1 MMEPLKCA
9 QCGDRPGL
17 LVTVADRAA
26 GTNINLCYECY
37 KMYARHVK
45 DGKADRVSVV
55 CEEGVSAR

>member
-1 MMEPLKCA
+1 MELLKCG

-17 LVTVADRAA
+17 LVTVADRAT

-55 CEEGVSAR
+55 CKEGVSAR

>member
-1 MMEPLKCA
+1 MELLKCA

-17 LVTVADRAA
+17 LMSVIDRSA
-26 GTNINLCYECY
+26 GIKINLCYGCY
-37 KMYARHVK
+37 KAYARHVK

>member
-1 MMEPLKCA
+1 MERLKCG

-17 LVTVADRAA
+17 LIAVVDRAA

-37 KMYARHVK
+37 KKYARHVK
-45 DGKADRVSVV
+45 DGKSELVSVV

>member
-1 MMEPLKCA
+1 MMELLKCA

-37 KMYARHVK
+37 KKYARHAK
-45 DGKADRVSVV
+45 NGKAERVTVV
-55 CEEGVSAR
+55 YEEGVSRR